1 MHILLSERL
10 IVAIQWTRSA
20 WRESPTGRNHVGINM
35 NLCLECAGHASK
47 VIRMASGTAPYF
59 GRKPD
64 IQSTIIR
71 ERIYSMANLTTVLK
85 EEIVRTARKEIRQQ
99 TAEAVKA
106 AAEHRREVAALKRQ
120 LQDLERTISA
130 LRGQEAS
137 KPAKPKAKKTSK
149 KKAGKKVGKK
159 KAQAQKATRPVAAT
173 SAPRKPRLRFSGKA
187 LLAHRKRLGLSAD
200 NYGKLIG
207 VSGLSIYNWEKEEAR
222 PREGSVAALMQIRG
236 IGKREA
242 GKRLEALGSQSPK
255 NEKG

>member
-1 MHILLSERL
+1 
-10 IVAIQWTRSA
+10 
-20 WRESPTGRNHVGINM
+20 
-35 NLCLECAGHASK
+35 
-47 VIRMASGTAPYF
+47 
-59 GRKPD
+59 
-64 IQSTIIR
+64 
-71 ERIYSMANLTTVLK
+71 MANLTTVLK

-137 KPAKPKAKKTSK
+137 EPAKPKAKKTSK

-159 KAQAQKATRPVAAT
+159 VSKKKAQGRKAARPAAT
-173 SAPRKPRLRFSGKA
+173 ASAPRKPRLRFSGKA

-242 GKRLEALGSQSPK
+242 GKRLEALGSKSPK